1 MTVWWWLAQNESIE
15 SSQVNISQVKAPILT
30 PFQHGKPFVTEEE
43 EKSLGT
49 QMFNLHRWYLRMA
62 KDEGKMF
69 GVKYR
74 DHDFFRGEDDF
85 WVYFQN
91 LYHIYHR
98 QALDASIIT
107 IWVL

>member
-1 MTVWWWLAQNESIE
+1 MWRQKSMLLALLLH
-15 SSQVNISQVKAPILT
+15 SSMENLLSLRN
-30 PFQHGKPFVTEEE
+30 E
-43 EKSLGT
+43 EKRLGT

-74 DHDFFRGEDDF
+74 DNDFFRGEEDSC
-85 WVYFQN
+85 VYFKN

-98 QALDASIIT
+98 QALYASIIT
-107 IWVL
+107 ERTVMSPREGGE

>member
-1 MTVWWWLAQNESIE
+1 MEAKI
-15 SSQVNISQVKAPILT
+15 PIARTIT
-30 PFQHGKPFVTEEE
+30 PFHHGKPFVTEEE

-85 WVYFQN
+85 WVYFDN

-98 QALDASIIT
+98 
-107 IWVL
+107 

>member
-1 MTVWWWLAQNESIE
+1 MTHEQAA
-15 SSQVNISQVKAPILT
+15 SQTDDISVVEVIGFPHK
-30 PFQHGKPFVTEEE
+30 HGKPFVTEEE

>member
-1 MTVWWWLAQNESIE
+1 MLEEATRHVEAKIP
-15 SSQVNISQVKAPILT
+15 VARAIT
-30 PFQHGKPFVTEEE
+30 PFQHRKPFVTEKE

-49 QMFNLHRWYLRMA
+49 QMFNLHRWYLRMSNDEA
-62 KDEGKMF
+62 KIF
-69 GVKYR
+69 LVKYR

-85 WVYFQN
+85 WVYFEN

-98 QALDASIIT
+98 QALDTSIIT